1 MNGREER
8 DTWIMMNVLEILNLS
23 CFIGVSQV
31 YLGTAL
37 YSAAAVSVIQ
47 CTAASSV
54 KWIHMCGCGVRVYTH
69 GITEVP
75 VCACVCMCVCVC
87 VCVCVC
93 ACVCIY
99 ICVCCVC
106 TCVCVPVC
114 VYICVLCVRMCIY
127 IYVCV
132 CVCVCAPLIL
142 RTDTKPPR
150 KLVSVSLGSERS
162 AFS

>member
-1 MNGREER
+1 MSGEWVKEWNEECKGMNGREER

-69 GITEVP
+69 GITVVP
-75 VCACVCMCVCVC
+75 VCACVCLCVCVC
-87 VCVCVC
+87 
-93 ACVCIY
+93 
-99 ICVCCVC
+99 
-106 TCVCVPVC
+106 
-114 VYICVLCVRMCIY
+114 
-127 IYVCV
+127 
-132 CVCVCAPLIL
+132 
-142 RTDTKPPR
+142 
-150 KLVSVSLGSERS
+150 S
-162 AFS
+162 